1 MFSAIRAENICDG
14 ESPDSWKNKIGCFS
28 EVESTILTDSCQ
40 LLSII
45 NFFTYVEQAKRYK
58 NMQAER
64 YLLTNKVS
72 TNVSTNVGTS
82 LEDLLAVNLL
92 QSNLAPGFYT
102 LNCYNVCTAKHCSN
116 SSVAIIYPQS
126 IVVVVTVYIP
136 TL

>member
-1 MFSAIRAENICDG
+1 MR
-14 ESPDSWKNKIGCFS
+14 
-28 EVESTILTDSCQ
+28 
-40 LLSII
+40 
-45 NFFTYVEQAKRYK
+45 
-58 NMQAER
+58 AER
-64 YLLTNKVS
+64 YVLTNKVS

-102 LNCYNVCTAKHCSN
+102 LNCYNVCTAKPHCSN

-126 IVVVVTVYIP
+126 IVVVVTVYLLCSISVV